1 MIKEFS
7 KLFGETI
14 RANGY
19 NLISFTDPLAALEV
33 IKKHHEQY
41 SLVILNY
48 KRPQMIG
55 CEFVK
60 NSRNR

>member
-1 MIKEFS
+1 MKDFS
-7 KLFGETI
+7 KLFGEEI

-19 NLISFTDPLAALEV
+19 NLTNFTDPLVAWEV

-41 SLVILNY
+41 YLVILNY

-60 NSRNR
+60 K